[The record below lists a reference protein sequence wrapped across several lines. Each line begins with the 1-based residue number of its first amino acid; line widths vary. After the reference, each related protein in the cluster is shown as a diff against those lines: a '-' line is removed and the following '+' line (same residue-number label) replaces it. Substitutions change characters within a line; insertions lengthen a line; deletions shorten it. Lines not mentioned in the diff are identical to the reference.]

1 MSEINEQK
9 NFHSS
14 GLRRDL
20 SILEVLASAESWANG
35 GLGVNR
41 IAEGA
46 GRDKAQVSR
55 SLKTLAASG
64 LVDRDPYS
72 LKYRLGH
79 RLYQL
84 ATRTTESHL
93 GLIAEKYL
101 REAVAQMGETSH
113 LSVLR
118 GGQILVISSELA
130 GSSEFEFGTE
140 SNYLGGE
147 VFPASLSAA
156 GRVFLSYMTP
166 EVLESWVYEFGQG
179 DPFLEGFESE
189 AENIR
194 EFGYATQV
202 KGLSETSAEVAAPIR
217 DAANQV
223 VAAIS
228 VAGSIDRIGGQLDQI
243 GSILSSISIEM
254 SLELGA
260 PIFGPA

>member
-1 MSEINEQK
+1 VSQK
-9 NFHSS
+9 NSANSLHSS

-35 GLGVNR
+35 GMGVNK
-41 IAEGA
+41 IAEA
-46 GRDKAQVSR
+46 AQRDKAQVSR

-64 LVDRDPYS
+64 LVDRDP
-72 LKYRLGH
+72 LTQKYRLGH

-93 GLIAEKYL
+93 GLIAENYL
-101 REAVAQMGETSH
+101 REAVAQVGEASH
-113 LSVLR
+113 LSTLR
-118 GGQILVISSELA
+118 GGQVLVISSEL
-130 GSSEFEFGTE
+130 SGTAEYRSDRE

-156 GRVFLSYMTP
+156 GRVFLAYMTP
-166 EVLESWVYEFGQG
+166 EAYESWVYEFGQG
-179 DPFLEGFESE
+179 DPNLEGFEGE
-189 AENIR
+189 AESIR

-202 KGLSETSAEVAAPIR
+202 RGLSETSAEVSAPIR

-228 VAGSIDRIGGQLDQI
+228 IAGSVDRIGAQLDQI